1 MRNAN
6 GSGSVFRLSGNRRR
20 PYTAVISVGVELIEG
35 KAKVKRKTLGY
46 YATQKEAR
54 KALAEYNARNTD
66 VRFLDVTFA
75 DIWERVK
82 DDWFAEL
89 SKSAVK
95 YYGIA
100 WKHFEPLHDRRFT
113 ELKTDDF
120 QAVVDPYPYSVQ
132 HHMKI
137 VLNACYKYAM
147 KNDIVI
153 KNYAEYLQT
162 KENKPTIERH
172 IMSECVCGF
181 EFAPISAFNDLTLI
195 LLYTGCRTKEIL
207 SNTTSFDTD
216 NGIIHISEAKN
227 KTSVRDIPIHPN
239 IIECVKRWTETD
251 KPTYNQYYGWLK
263 RIGFTPH
270 DCRHTFATRCHECG
284 LNELVVQR
292 IMGHTPDT
300 ILKKVYTHIGIEEMR
315 SELSKLSYT

>member
-6 GSGSVFRLSGNRRR
+6 GTGSVFRLSGNRRR
-20 PYTAVISVGVELIEG
+20 PYTAVISTGIELTEG

-54 KALAEYNARNTD
+54 KALAEYNSRNTD

-75 DIWERVK
+75 DIWARVK

-95 YYGIA
+95 YYTIA
-100 WKHFEPLHDRRFT
+100 WNHFKPLHDNRFA
-113 ELKTDDF
+113 ELKTDDY
-120 QAVVDPYPYSVQ
+120 QAVIDPFSYSVQ

-137 VLNACYKYAM
+137 VLNMCYKYAM
-147 KNDIVI
+147 KNDIVF
-153 KNYAEYLQT
+153 KNYAEFLQIKDNQT
-162 KENKPTIERH
+162 KIERH
-172 IMSECVCGF
+172 VLSEYVCGF
-181 EFAPISAFNDLTLI
+181 ESAPISAFNDLTLI

-207 SNTTSFDTD
+207 ANTTSFDVKKR
-216 NGIIHISEAKN
+216 IIHITEAKN
-227 KTSVRDIPIHPN
+227 KTSVRDIPIHPAITEN
-239 IIECVKRWTETD
+239 VKRWTEID
-251 KPTYNQYYGWLK
+251 RPTYLQYYNWLK
-263 RIGFTPH
+263 RIGYTPH

-300 ILKKVYTHIGIEEMR
+300 ILKKTYTHIGIEEMR